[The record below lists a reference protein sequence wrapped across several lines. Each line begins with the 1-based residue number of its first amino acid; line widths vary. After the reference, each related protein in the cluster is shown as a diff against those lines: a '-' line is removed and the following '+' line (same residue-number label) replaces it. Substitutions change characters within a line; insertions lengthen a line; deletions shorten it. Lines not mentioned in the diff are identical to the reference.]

1 MLKPTNKPVSL
12 GKESN
17 FHSPSST
24 DLSVNSHTNP
34 GSTEPNLASK
44 MYMQLIT
51 VLGILI
57 YLGLHCGFYA
67 DFIFYASFILRPET
81 SSEGLPPDQYPL
93 EFFFASSWH
102 YLVLGL
108 DNLIL

>member
-67 DFIFYASFILRPET
+67 DLCSMPVLFSGPKQVPWVYLLINIL
-81 SSEGLPPDQYPL
+81 
-93 EFFFASSWH
+93 
-102 YLVLGL
+102 
-108 DNLIL
+108 